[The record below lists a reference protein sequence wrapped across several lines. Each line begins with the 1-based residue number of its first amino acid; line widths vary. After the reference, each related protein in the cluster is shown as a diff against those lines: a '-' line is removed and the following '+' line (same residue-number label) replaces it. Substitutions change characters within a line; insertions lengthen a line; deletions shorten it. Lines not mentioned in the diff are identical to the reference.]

1 MMLIEDTSKSN
12 FCPNPFVQIFA
23 RAHSQGKSS
32 DGLDCEVVEISDDED
47 SLVPDN
53 DVGIEPKNEVLDYD
67 SPLPKICPQHGGGE
81 RNTELLL
88 ETLFAYSALHKPESP
103 DSLDSFLTRIQK
115 SCLGLFH

>member
-1 MMLIEDTSKSN
+1 MRTLWCLIMMLESNQRTRFWTMIHLCQKS
-12 FCPNPFVQIFA
+12 
-23 RAHSQGKSS
+23 AHSMGVDYETSS
-32 DGLDCEVVEISDDED
+32 SQSNLRSAFVGMGFSP
-47 SLVPDN
+47 SLIDKA
-53 DVGIEPKNEVLDYD
+53 IEEN
-67 SPLPKICPQHGGGE
+67 GE